1 MRLRLLVL
9 ASSALLLTGCLVET
23 HPGGRVEAVPV
34 LPEVVE
40 VGPDGYFFHQGHH
53 YFYDHDRWY
62 HSDSRNGARRELPRS
77 NWPRETRR
85 KP

>member
-1 MRLRLLVL
+1 MRHGLLVFT
-9 ASSALLLTGCLVET
+9 SSALLLAGCMVET
-23 HPGGRVEAVPV
+23 RPGVVEVAPV

-62 HSDSRNGARRELPRS
+62 HADSRNGERRELPRTH
-77 NWPRETRR
+77 WPRETRR
-85 KP
+85 RP